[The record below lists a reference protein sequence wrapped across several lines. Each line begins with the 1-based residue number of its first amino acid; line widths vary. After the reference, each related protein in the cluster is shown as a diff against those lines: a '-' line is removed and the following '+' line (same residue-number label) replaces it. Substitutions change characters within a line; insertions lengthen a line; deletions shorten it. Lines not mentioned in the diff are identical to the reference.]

1 MSTEYCTI
9 VKSLKA
15 GQKVYWAGSTLEPPY
30 PIDIQTEIDN
40 GSSVVKVHK
49 AVQLIETEEPK
60 KTVKK
65 RAKK

>member
-9 VKSLKA
+9 LKTLKA
-15 GQKVYWAGSTLEPPY
+15 GTNVYTAGTEFTPPY

-40 GSSVVKVHK
+40 GSSAVKVHK
-49 AVQLIETEEPK
+49 AVQLIEAEESK

>member
-1 MSTEYCTI
+1 
-9 VKSLKA
+9 LKA
-15 GQKVYWAGSTLEPPY
+15 GANVYTAGSEFTPPY

>member
-9 VKSLKA
+9 LKTLKA
-15 GQKVYWAGSTLEPPY
+15 GANVYTAGSEYTPPY

-40 GSSVVKVHK
+40 DSSAVKVHK
-49 AVQLIETEEPK
+49 AVQLTEAEESK
-60 KTVKK
+60 KVVKK

>member
-9 VKSLKA
+9 LKTLKA
-15 GQKVYWAGSTLEPPY
+15 GVNVYTAGSEFIPPY

-40 GSSVVKVHK
+40 GSSTVKVHK
-49 AVQLIETEEPK
+49 AAQLIEAEEPK
-60 KTVKK
+60 KVVKK

>member
-9 VKSLKA
+9 LKTLKA
-15 GQKVYWAGSTLEPPY
+15 GANVYQIGNEFTPPY

-49 AVQLIETEEPK
+49 AVQLIEAGEPK

>member
-9 VKSLKA
+9 LKTLKA
-15 GQKVYWAGSTLEPPY
+15 GANVYTAGSEFTPPY

-40 GSSVVKVHK
+40 DSSAVKVHK
-49 AVQLIETEEPK
+49 AVQLTEAEESK
-60 KTVKK
+60 KVVKK

>member
-9 VKSLKA
+9 LKTLKA
-15 GQKVYWAGSTLEPPY
+15 GANVYTTGTEYTPPY

-40 GSSVVKVHK
+40 DSSVVKVHK
-49 AVQLIETEEPK
+49 AVQLIEAEEPK
-60 KTVKK
+60 KIVKK

>member
-9 VKSLKA
+9 LKTLKA
-15 GQKVYWAGSTLEPPY
+15 GANVYTAGSEYTPPY

-40 GSSVVKVHK
+40 GSSAVKVHK
-49 AVQLIETEEPK
+49 AVQLTEAEESK
-60 KTVKK
+60 KVVKK